1 LPARG
6 PDTMRNTYPISECAL
21 ESSPRERI
29 LVVDDEIQILSLC
42 KEFLEDIGFRV
53 EVAHNAYEAM
63 EQFDPGKYQLVITD
77 INMPEM
83 SGVELMR
90 WIKGREPELPVIIL
104 TGYGTYTLMH
114 EALRDGVSDFV
125 DKPFSLQDLEQSILR
140 ALEMRAVLAERER
153 VRVMKR
159 LIAGSERLAR
169 EMEEHSLLEF
179 LLDFL
184 STETGAGSISV
195 MLPDESG
202 NMDVLRIAHSRGIPD
217 KLKAKAQ
224 ETESPIARTVFRE
237 RKAICVRDLRTDGRF
252 GTPTHDRY
260 GSYSFLSVPMVVS
273 DRVAGVIN
281 LTDKAEGKVFTQA
294 DEEVATVLANQ
305 AAIALERSRLYSQLQ
320 AKVEEVES
328 IFYGTVQAISNAID
342 AKSTWTKGH
351 SERVTIYSGII
362 GRALQLSDADMETL
376 KLAALLHDVGK
387 IGTYDTVLDKPSRLT
402 SDEYELVKL
411 HPVKG
416 EEILRPIERLQHILP
431 IIRHHHERFDG
442 KGYPDGLGG
451 ESIPYLARILTVADT
466 FDSMTSK
473 RPYRETPGRDR
484 GIDELRRCSGSQFDS
499 DIVEA
504 FCLGLSYSAAETGD
518 PSPV

>member
-1 LPARG
+1 
-6 PDTMRNTYPISECAL
+6 
-21 ESSPRERI
+21 
-29 LVVDDEIQILSLC
+29 VDDEAQILTLC
-42 KEFLEDIGFRV
+42 QEFLEEIGFQV
-53 EVAHNAYEAM
+53 EVAHNAFEAM
-63 EQFDPGKYQLVITD
+63 EQFNPGKYQLVITD

-90 WIKGREPELPVIIL
+90 WIKEREPELPVIIL
-104 TGYGTYTLMH
+104 SGYGTYTLMH

-125 DKPFSLQDLEQSILR
+125 DKPFSLKDLEQSILR

-159 LIAGSERLAR
+159 LIVSSERLAR
-169 EMEEHSLLEF
+169 EMEEKSLLGF
-179 LLDFL
+179 LLECL
-184 STETGAGSISV
+184 STETSAGSISV

-202 NMDVLRIAHSRGIPD
+202 GTDVLRIAHSKGIPD
-217 KLKAKAQ
+217 KLKADAQ
-224 ETESPIARTVFRE
+224 ETESPIAKAVFLE
-237 RKAICVRDLRTDGRF
+237 RRPISVTDLRTDGRF
-252 GTPTHDRY
+252 GKPTHDRY

-305 AAIALERSRLYSQLQ
+305 AAIALERSRLYGQLQ
-320 AKVEEVES
+320 AKIAEIES

-362 GRALQLSDADMETL
+362 GRALQLSGTDMETL

-402 SDEYELVKL
+402 SDEYELVKF

-442 KGYPDGLGG
+442 KGYPDGLNGKR
-451 ESIPYLARILTVADT
+451 IPYLARILTVADT

-473 RPYRETPGRDR
+473 RPYRDTPGRER
-484 GIDELRRCSGSQFDS
+484 GIAELRRCSGTQFDP

-504 FCLGLSYSAAETGD
+504 FCLGLSYSSAESGS
-518 PSPV
+518 PSAI